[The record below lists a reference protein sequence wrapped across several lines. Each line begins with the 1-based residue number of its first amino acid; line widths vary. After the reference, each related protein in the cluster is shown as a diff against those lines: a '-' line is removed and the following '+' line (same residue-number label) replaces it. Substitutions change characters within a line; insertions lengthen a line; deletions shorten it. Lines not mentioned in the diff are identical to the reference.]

1 MRHDPRALRA
11 EFPIFAAQPAPFR
24 YLDNAATGQICRAAA
39 DALWRYETT
48 QRANVKRGVYRLA
61 DAATNAF
68 QHAREEVAAYV
79 GAREADE
86 IVFTSG
92 HARSRI
98 NAAAHALASRLP
110 PGRRDPADA
119 SWSTTPTSCRGRS
132 RPSGSGR

>member
-86 IVFTSG
+86 IVFTVG
-92 HARSRI
+92 DHARHQRRRPF
-98 NAAAHALASRLP
+98 AGGP
-110 PGRRDPADA
+110 PPARRRDPARP